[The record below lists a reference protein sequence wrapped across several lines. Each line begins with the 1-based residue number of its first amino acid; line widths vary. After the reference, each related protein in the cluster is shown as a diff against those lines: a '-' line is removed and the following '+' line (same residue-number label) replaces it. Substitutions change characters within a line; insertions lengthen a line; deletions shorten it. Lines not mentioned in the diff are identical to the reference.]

1 MKLIGKLKEKVDQA
15 ESLEVKKGLIEEAGV
30 ALTDDE
36 LAQVAGGTDHPGRPS
51 PWDYLYDGNNPLI
64 YGEQTP
70 GELNIGDGSL

>member
-36 LAQVAGGTDHPGRPS
+36 LEMVAGGTGVGFGPHDWGDDPSTIFHPRPIS
-51 PWDYLYDGNNPLI
+51 R
-64 YGEQTP
+64 
-70 GELNIGDGSL
+70 